1 MYQPNPFDDY
11 SDYNTRV
18 CRERFSFIDKSLP
31 NKPLSCLDIGCN
43 EGYFVF
49 KLAKRGGFCVGID
62 SGRNEIMVANSIKAI
77 NNVDN
82 AVFSNL
88 HLKAD
93 DVKNYPVFEVILF
106 LSVFHHLVKNNGLDY
121 AKLFVKNIFLINSK
135 YFIFETGQ
143 PNEEGVPW
151 ASKLNFMLPDIDN
164 WIKNML
170 IESGYKK
177 ITLIGKNKSIRSTTQ
192 RSLFLAEK

>member
-1 MYQPNPFDDY
+1 MSHIIVY
-11 SDYNTRV
+11 SLK
-18 CRERFSFIDKSLP
+18 FIK
-31 NKPLSCLDIGCN
+31 
-43 EGYFVF
+43 
-49 KLAKRGGFCVGID
+49 
-62 SGRNEIMVANSIKAI
+62 I
-77 NNVDN
+77 NIN
-82 AVFSNL
+82 
-88 HLKAD
+88 
-93 DVKNYPVFEVILF
+93 
-106 LSVFHHLVKNNGLDY
+106 
-121 AKLFVKNIFLINSK
+121 NSK

-143 PNEEGVPW
+143 PNEEGVSW